1 MTASPRIL
9 RLDSSASGASS
20 VTSNLNALLVETLL
34 ASNPGATVVHRDLT
48 ELPVL
53 NADRFAANSTPT
65 GERSAEQRELA
76 KLSDALIDE
85 LVAADIVVIAA
96 PIYNF
101 GIPGAVKAWADLV
114 ARASVTFTYTETG
127 PQGLLT
133 GKKAYVVSSS
143 GGVELGSEMDFAT
156 PHLTLF
162 LNFLGIADIS
172 LVDAGGLIANPNKV
186 AEAENQIRSLA
197 SQ

>member
-65 GERSAEQRELA
+65 GERSVEQSELA